1 MAVYIFQPR
10 DESDENDDKWFGNDE
25 KMDAL
30 DDRGN
35 DEKYEELENESNND
49 YERQL
54 QYEKNMPMTD
64 NPMMKDNT
72 SFAKQ

>member
-1 MAVYIFQPR
+1 
-10 DESDENDDKWFGNDE
+10 
-25 KMDAL
+25 MDAL